1 MGGAYSMYM
10 SGTNTCSISA
20 RKQERKIEL
29 TGKTVLKFILKIG
42 DDSAQGI
49 SSIAVELSAS

>member
-1 MGGAYSMYM
+1 MYM